1 MGNVPGYIVISAFA
15 LAAVGVLLMTYVQ
28 TRIIRGKGIRHF
40 GERGFV
46 NVYWRDRTTIERWCF
61 FVGLSLL
68 LLPFVAFG
76 LLSLS
81 HAAV

>member
-1 MGNVPGYIVISAFA
+1 MPGYTVISALA

-28 TRIIRGKGIRHF
+28 TGIIKAKGIRHF

-46 NVYWRDRTTIERWCF
+46 NVYWRDRTATQRWCF
-61 FVGLSLL
+61 FGGLGLL

-76 LLSLS
+76 LLSVS
-81 HAAV
+81 NVAV

>member
-1 MGNVPGYIVISAFA
+1 MIISAFA

-28 TRIIRGKGIRHF
+28 LGIIKTKGIRHF
-40 GERGFV
+40 GERSFA
-46 NVYWRDRTTIERWCF
+46 NVYWRDRTTTERWCF

-81 HAAV
+81 HVAV